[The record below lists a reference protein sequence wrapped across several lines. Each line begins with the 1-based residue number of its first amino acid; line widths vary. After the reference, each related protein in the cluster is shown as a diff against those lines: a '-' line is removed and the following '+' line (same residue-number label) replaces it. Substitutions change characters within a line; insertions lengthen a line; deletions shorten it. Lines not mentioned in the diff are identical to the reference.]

1 MPVVNATIAAIFDEI
16 ADLLDIQGANP
27 FRVRAYRN
35 AARTIGELGTDVR
48 NLVKGGTAL
57 TDIPGIGE
65 DLAHKVEELHQSFT
79 NMLDL
84 HQTCDR
90 ADRSCCKRG
99 TTEEA

>member
-48 NLVKGGTAL
+48 NLVKGGSAL
-57 TDIPGIGE
+57 TDIPGIGG
-65 DLAHKVEELHQSFT
+65 DLAHKVEELHQSFP

-84 HQTCDR
+84 HQTRDR
-90 ADRSCCKRG
+90 ADRSCCKRE